1 MPPSPPPAP
10 LETSDPD
17 RARVLKAKI
26 RDRISDVRRHLIAL
40 RTAMADF
47 GEDFDLAVFQRSYE
61 SDDPI
66 ELNRVKAVE
75 RGVDQLYNYIAELAA
90 FGLELAAVR
99 SRRQETNA
107 RVDIDSLERIGVIGP
122 SGRGACNGCGS
133 SAGSWCT
140 STRPRRQSRCTR
152 RRGSPPPS
160 LWRSMTPTAIG
171 SPAASARHDP
181 ARASAAAAKIRA

>member
-1 MPPSPPPAP
+1 MPPPPPPAP
-10 LETSDPD
+10 LEARDPD

-26 RDRISDVRRHLIAL
+26 RDRISDARRHLIAL

-47 GEDFDLAVFQRSYE
+47 GEDFDLDVFQRAYD

-90 FGLELAAVR
+90 FGLELAEVR

-122 SGRGACNGCGS
+122 ERARRLQRLRELRRQLVHEYATATAEQVHEAAQIITAEFVAFYDAYRDWIARGFS
-133 SAGSWCT
+133 P
-140 STRPRRQSRCTR
+140 TRP
-152 RRGSPPPS
+152 G
-160 LWRSMTPTAIG
+160 
-171 SPAASARHDP
+171 
-181 ARASAAAAKIRA
+181 